1 MTGKPSTAAV
11 PDAIAKILDRPVKKR
26 SKKQTQLLTD
36 HFTNLDPQVAK
47 LGKQLVAVQKKIAA
61 INPIT
66 TLVMIEQEKSR
77 ESAILRRG
85 DFLQR
90 GERVQMGTP
99 ATLPIL
105 TDQSTG
111 DRRELARWLVD
122 DRNPLTAR
130 VAVNRWWTEI
140 FGRGIVGTLEDFGTQ
155 GDRPTHP
162 DLLDWLA
169 TELTASGWSMKRVH
183 RVIVNSNCYQQSSK
197 ATPELFARDPYNQ
210 LYARG
215 SRFRLSAETVRDNA
229 LAIAGL
235 LSHTLG
241 GPPVFPPQPDG
252 VWRHVGRNAPKY
264 ATSQGDDRFRRG
276 IYVIWRR
283 SAPYPSFTNF
293 DAPDRASCVV
303 NRPRTNTP
311 LQALTLMNDE
321 AYVEMA
327 TSLARLIVRQEDAS
341 TEERIAFAFRR
352 AVSRPPTG
360 DELRILANVVDR
372 ERSRFEQTPAAAE
385 KLVGPQPAGVDVK
398 DVAAWFFV
406 ANILL
411 NLDETITKG

>member
-1 MTGKPSTAAV
+1 
-11 PDAIAKILDRPVKKR
+11 
-26 SKKQTQLLTD
+26 
-36 HFTNLDPQVAK
+36 
-47 LGKQLVAVQKKIAA
+47 
-61 INPIT
+61 
-66 TLVMIEQEKSR
+66 LVMIEQKQPR
-77 ESAILRRG
+77 ENVIFRRG

-90 GERVQMGTP
+90 GESVQMRTP
-99 ATLPIL
+99 AMLPTL
-105 TDQSTG
+105 DEQRTG

-122 DRNPLTAR
+122 EQNPLTAR
-130 VAVNRWWTEI
+130 VAVNRWWTEV

-162 DLLDWLA
+162 ELLDWLA
-169 TELTASGWSMKRVH
+169 TELTASGWSMKRIH
-183 RVIVNSNCYQQSSK
+183 RLIVTSNCYQQSSK

-210 LYARG
+210 LYERG

-235 LSHTLG
+235 LSHNLDG
-241 GPPVFPPQPDG
+241 APIFPPQPDG
-252 VWRHVGRNAPKY
+252 VWRHVGRNEPKY

-327 TSLARLIVRQEDAS
+327 TSLARLMARQEDAS
-341 TEERIAFAFRR
+341 MEERIVFAFRR
-352 AVSRPPTG
+352 AVSRAPTDG
-360 DELRILANVVDR
+360 ELRVLADVYDR
-372 ERSRFEQTPAAAE
+372 ERSRLEQTPAAAE
-385 KLVGPQPAGVDVK
+385 KLVGQQPAGVDVK